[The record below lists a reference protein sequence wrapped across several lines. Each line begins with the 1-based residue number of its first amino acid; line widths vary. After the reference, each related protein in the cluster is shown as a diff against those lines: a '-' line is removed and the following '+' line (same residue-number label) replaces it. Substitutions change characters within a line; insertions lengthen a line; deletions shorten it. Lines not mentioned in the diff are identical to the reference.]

1 MVCLV
6 KVCCAFKVL

>member
-6 KVCCAFKVL
+6 KSNITIYPI